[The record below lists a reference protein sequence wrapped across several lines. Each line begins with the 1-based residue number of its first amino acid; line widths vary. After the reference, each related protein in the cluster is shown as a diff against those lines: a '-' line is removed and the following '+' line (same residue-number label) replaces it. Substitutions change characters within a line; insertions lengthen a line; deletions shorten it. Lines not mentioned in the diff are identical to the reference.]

1 MSYVFSILFFLYIYF
16 KYLNLLASAGQSS
29 VAVLD
34 HYVLLKDFWGSSDT
48 DLIVLMDSFRIRAF
62 KRVS

>member
-1 MSYVFSILFFLYIYF
+1 MSYVFSILFYFL
-16 KYLNLLASAGQSS
+16 YLNLLASAGQSS

-48 DLIVLMDSFRIRAF
+48 DLIVLMDSFRIRVF